1 MSTLKE
7 TLQQRRTT
15 EPPTNISD
23 GPADS
28 VVRTLQIDSWNGEKW
43 VFPWSHF
50 SAARLQNNGKSEQL
64 LLLFADHEV
73 VLDGSRL
80 VLLLPGIASLHLD
93 SLRSLPAKYE
103 LQRNASEPFI
113 ERVSVRPVGGFAPE
127 KTAPFR

>member
-15 EPPTNISD
+15 ELPTNPSL

-28 VVRTLQIDSWNGEKW
+28 AVRALQIDSWNGEKW

-50 SAARLQNNGKSEQL
+50 SSACLQSNGKSEQL
-64 LLLFADHEV
+64 LLSFADHEV

-80 VLLLPGIASLHLD
+80 ELLLPEIANFNLE

-103 LQRNASEPFI
+103 LQRKVSEPFI
-113 ERVSVRPVGGFAPE
+113 ERVSVRPVGASASE